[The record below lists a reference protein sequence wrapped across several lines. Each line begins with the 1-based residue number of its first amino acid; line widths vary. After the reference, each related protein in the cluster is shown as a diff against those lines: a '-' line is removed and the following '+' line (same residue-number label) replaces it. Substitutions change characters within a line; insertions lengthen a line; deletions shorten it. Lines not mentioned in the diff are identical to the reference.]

1 MNISKKDVQHV
12 ANLSRLSLSDEE
24 TSLYTG
30 QLNSILEFVEKLNEI
45 DTTDVKPMSH
55 ALDITNALRADE
67 VNESVSSDLALKNA
81 PDPQDNQ
88 FKVPTVMEG

>member
-12 ANLSRLSLSDEE
+12 ANLSRLSLSDDEI
-24 TSLYTG
+24 SMYTG

-55 ALDITNALRADE
+55 TLDIINAFREDE
-67 VNESVSSDLALKNA
+67 VKESITSELALKNA
-81 PDPQDNQ
+81 PDSQDDQ